1 MGKKEVDGNVYL
13 ASIII
18 LQWRIKNKNSIII
31 SINIYNSLYEIK
43 DKYYAIKTV
52 INTVRY

>member
-43 DKYYAIKTV
+43 DKYYAIKTF